1 MKTYRYDFPIPHYGA
16 ISFLAPKLNRLYEAS
31 RKGIECNKHARLKP
45 SEMDAFLRISGQ
57 LLAQNEQVDEMTH
70 RFGDDTVPPFTD
82 DTEEV
87 KRQLLALC
95 AESADDPFSDE
106 LVDILHLLGKSGVR
120 LSQAMAD
127 ALLQCLRIDPDLTR
141 TVLRKIPRYIED
153 SIDSRLPLRIFY
165 LRLGQYSAD
174 DYRIIAAYC
183 DQTIAAKS
191 KVLEKLDFKLLI
203 VDACHKENIERQL
216 KDTRRTIDNLKSTK
230 SAALEAV
237 DFLESRRKPLRHN
250 SPVLQIFLERLE
262 GKERSKALYN
272 LISKFEEED
281 AFLDSMGYYPGQL
294 IGADQRSYSK
304 SNTSSFLPHRRRE
317 GLIIP
322 KYKEGWRVDKKSPP
336 AVVLGDILGIETV
349 TATFSVSRRK
359 RISRKS

>member
-1 MKTYRYDFPIPHYGA
+1 MKTCRYDFLIPHYGA
-16 ISFLAPKLNRLYEAS
+16 TSFLAPKLNRLYIAS
-31 RKGIECNKHARLKP
+31 RKSTDGNKHNRLKR
-45 SEMDAFLRISGQ
+45 SEMDAFLRLSGQ

-70 RFGDDTVPPFTD
+70 RFGDDTVPPFSNE
-82 DTEEV
+82 TEEV
-87 KRQLLALC
+87 KRRLFALC
-95 AESADDPFSDE
+95 AENTDDPISDD
-106 LVDILHLLGKSGVR
+106 LVHILHLLGKSGVR

-127 ALLQCLRIDPDLTR
+127 ALLQCLRIEPDFTR
-141 TVLRKIPRYIED
+141 TVLRKIPRYIKD

-174 DYRIIAAYC
+174 DFRIIAAYC

-281 AFLDSMGYYPGQL
+281 AFLDSMGYYPGQP
-294 IGADQRSYSK
+294 IGSGQRSYPK
-304 SNTSSFLPHRRRE
+304 SNTTSFLPHRRRD

-322 KYKEGWRVDKKSPP
+322 KYKEDWRVDKKSPP
-336 AVVLGDILGIETV
+336 TVVLGDILGIETA
-349 TATFSVSRRK
+349 TATFSIRRQK
-359 RISRKS
+359 RMSRKS